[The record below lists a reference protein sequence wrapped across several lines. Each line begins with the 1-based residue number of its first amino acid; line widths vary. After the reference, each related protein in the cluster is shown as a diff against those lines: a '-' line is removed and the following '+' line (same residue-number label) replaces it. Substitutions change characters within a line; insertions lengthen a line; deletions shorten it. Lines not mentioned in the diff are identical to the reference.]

1 MEEQLSFIP
10 KYQKLYLCRF
20 GSRGKQVVI
29 FLGHNRTGDA
39 YVVRKWLSNSG
50 RWTNRRVIN
59 KTDLIG
65 KATAE
70 NCLKYEVDV
79 AKLAL
84 LTFGDLASP

>member
-1 MEEQLSFIP
+1 MDTQEHLSFIP

-29 FLGHNRTGDA
+29 FLGCNRTGDA
-39 YVVRKWLSNSG
+39 YVVRKWLANSG

-65 KATAE
+65 KATAAIYI
-70 NCLKYEVDV
+70 KYRV
-79 AKLAL
+79 
-84 LTFGDLASP
+84 DLARLMSEENS